1 MPSTNELMAGVD
13 AIKSGDP
20 VAILAVTGAVV
31 AGVPAT
37 TALAAVFVASEAYRR
52 VFNVDLADG
61 FRGIFGKDRQ
71 TLYRKA
77 MQRQAR
83 TIGKNQEEV
92 AGLVAEW
99 IRENQAVS
107 IGLMKHTFDGGSY
120 RPFID
125 RLRMWGR
132 FAPSV
137 AWLNLDPQV
146 WFNIDSPDQEEQ
158 IQAVEKLLESGLAV
172 VE

>member
-1 MPSTNELMAGVD
+1 MMAAAD
-13 AIKSGDP
+13 AIRSGDP
-20 VAILAVTGAVV
+20 VAIVAVGGAIA
-31 AGVPAT
+31 AGVPVAT
-37 TALAAVFVASEAYRR
+37 AAASLYVATEAYRR

-61 FRGIFGKDRQ
+61 FRSLFGKDRQ

-77 MQRQAR
+77 MQQRAR
-83 TIGKNQEEV
+83 DIGKNQEEV
-92 AGLVAEW
+92 AGLVADW

-107 IGLMKHTFDGGSY
+107 IGLMTHTFDGGSY
-120 RPFID
+120 RAFMD

-137 AWLNLDPQV
+137 AWLHLDPRV

>member
-1 MPSTNELMAGVD
+1 MPSTGDMMATAQ

-20 VAILAVTGAVV
+20 AAILATGAGVV
-31 AGVPAT
+31 AGVGAT
-37 TALAAVFVASEAYRR
+37 PALAATFIASEAYRR
-52 VFNVDLADG
+52 AFNVDLVDG
-61 FRGIFGKDRQ
+61 FRSLFGKDRE

-77 MQRQAR
+77 MQQRAR
-83 TIGKNQEEV
+83 DIGKNQEEV
-92 AGLVAEW
+92 AGLVADW

-107 IGLMKHTFDGGSY
+107 IGLMTHTFDGGSY
-120 RPFID
+120 RAFMD

-137 AWLNLDPQV
+137 AWLHLDPRV